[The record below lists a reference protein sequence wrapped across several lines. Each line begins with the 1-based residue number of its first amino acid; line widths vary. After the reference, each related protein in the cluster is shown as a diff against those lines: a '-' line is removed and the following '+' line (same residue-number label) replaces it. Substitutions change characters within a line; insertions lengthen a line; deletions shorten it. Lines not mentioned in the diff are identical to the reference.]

1 MEHLPHRAFASVRV
15 PSDFLL
21 QKKKEL
27 LYGKIA

>member
-15 PSDFLL
+15 PSDFFIA
-21 QKKKEL
+21 KKEL

>member
-15 PSDFLL
+15 PSVFLL
-21 QKKKEL
+21 QKKEL